1 MCSLLQVRIALSKFL
16 PQIFIDAM
24 TDNPEAS
31 VTMFEG
37 NHENPELVWNDD
49 TREKVRGVGLN
60 EDFLLLK
67 PKYIPQRPFMSLNT
81 FILQHYSRY
90 SFLSVFV

>member
-1 MCSLLQVRIALSKFL
+1 MQVRIALSKFL

-24 TDNPEAS
+24 NDNPEAS

-49 TREKVRGVGLN
+49 TREKVR
-60 EDFLLLK
+60 
-67 PKYIPQRPFMSLNT
+67 
-81 FILQHYSRY
+81 LQ
-90 SFLSVFV
+90 